1 MDPLAAKR
9 FRSAEPSPESQF
21 PKRFYETVEI
31 VEEDGF
37 AIRLDGRPVRT
48 PGRAVVAAPNRPVA
62 EAIAAEWDRQ
72 VERIDPRTMPATR
85 LANTALDGVANEKQG
100 VREDIVRYAGSDLIC
115 YRADGPAGLVAREA
129 EVWDPFLDW
138 AQTDL
143 SANLILAE
151 GVMHVAQPR
160 EAIAAIGATVAQV
173 DEPFALAGLHVM
185 TALTGS
191 AVIALAVLRAH
202 VDADAAW
209 AAAHVDE
216 DWNIAAWGEDAEAAE
231 RRGRREAEMRIAA
244 LFATATAA

>member
-1 MDPLAAKR
+1 MTDPLAAKH

-31 VEEDGF
+31 VEDDGF

-48 PGRAVVAAPNRPVA
+48 PGRAVVAAPNRPIA
-62 EAIAAEWDRQ
+62 EAIAAEWEAQ
-72 VERIDPRTMPATR
+72 SERVDPRTMPATR
-85 LANTALDGVANEKQG
+85 LANTALDGVANEPQA

-138 AQTDL
+138 AQRDL

-151 GVMHVAQPR
+151 GIVHVAQPR
-160 EAIAAIGATVAQV
+160 EALAAIGAAVRQV
-173 DEPFALAGLHVM
+173 DEPFALASLHVM

-191 AVIALAVLRAH
+191 AVIALAVQRGH
-202 VDADAAW
+202 VDVGAAW
-209 AAAHVDE
+209 SAAHVDE
-216 DWNIAAWGEDAEAAE
+216 DWNIAEWGEDAEAAE
-231 RRGRREAEMRIAA
+231 RRAKREAEMRVAA
-244 LFATATAA
+244 LFATAAA